1 LDIPERRNPGSDGF
15 SSILA
20 DLKDKKAT
28 GTLVVRSSNF
38 LKRVFL
44 KGGEVVFASSNL
56 EEDRLGEML
65 IKAGLITREQYD
77 ISVEIL
83 KKTGKQQG
91 SILVELGFLTPR
103 QLFEGLKFQIREIVL
118 SLFDSAETVIEFREG
133 ELPEDEIIGLKIN
146 IDDLIREGEKRFN
159 RKNRLSEEEAILK
172 KKAEE
177 FFMRIRD
184 MSPADI
190 LQVKE
195 NSDYKEIKSNYYR
208 LAKEFHPDR
217 AFYSE
222 DRELKERLTYIF
234 DAITKAYNELKD
246 DEKRQEFFKR
256 ISRSTVRERGP
267 DLHIHYKRGMEEF
280 RTGNYWGAAEVFR
293 WLTRLDPKS
302 PRAWQMLSRSLS
314 HIPGRLKDAETALL
328 EAIRL
333 DPFNADYYT
342 DLGHIYLKAGLKKR
356 AKRQFEKAL
365 NIDSANGDA
374 LKGLNMINTMDDT

>member
-1 LDIPERRNPGSDGF
+1 MDIPERRNPGSDGF

-44 KGGEVVFASSNL
+44 KGGEIVFASSNL

-195 NSDYKEIKSNYYR
+195 TSDYKEIKSNYYR

-256 ISRSTVRERGP
+256 ISRSTVRETGP

>member
-195 NSDYKEIKSNYYR
+195 TSDYKEIKSNYYR

-256 ISRSTVRERGP
+256 ISRSTVRETGP

>member
-1 LDIPERRNPGSDGF
+1 LDIPERRNPGSDDF

-195 NSDYKEIKSNYYR
+195 TSDYKEIKSNYYR

-256 ISRSTVRERGP
+256 ISRSTVRETGP

>member
-44 KGGEVVFASSNL
+44 KGGEIVFASSNL

-195 NSDYKEIKSNYYR
+195 TSDYKEIKSNYYR

-256 ISRSTVRERGP
+256 ISRSTVRETGP

>member
-44 KGGEVVFASSNL
+44 KGGEIVFASSNL

-177 FFMRIRD
+177 FFMRLRD

-195 NSDYKEIKSNYYR
+195 TSDYKEIKSNY
-208 LAKEFHPDR
+208 
-217 AFYSE
+217 S
-222 DRELKERLTYIF
+222 
-234 DAITKAYNELKD
+234 
-246 DEKRQEFFKR
+246 Q
-256 ISRSTVRERGP
+256 RSSILIGP
-267 DLHIHYKRGMEEF
+267 SIQK
-280 RTGNYWGAAEVFR
+280 TGN
-293 WLTRLDPKS
+293 
-302 PRAWQMLSRSLS
+302 
-314 HIPGRLKDAETALL
+314 
-328 EAIRL
+328 
-333 DPFNADYYT
+333 
-342 DLGHIYLKAGLKKR
+342 
-356 AKRQFEKAL
+356 
-365 NIDSANGDA
+365 
-374 LKGLNMINTMDDT
+374 